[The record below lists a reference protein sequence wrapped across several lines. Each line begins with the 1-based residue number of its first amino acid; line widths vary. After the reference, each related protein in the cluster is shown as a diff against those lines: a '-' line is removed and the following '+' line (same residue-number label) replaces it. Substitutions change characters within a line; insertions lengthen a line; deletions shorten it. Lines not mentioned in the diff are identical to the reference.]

1 MSEAVGSYFNT
12 LNIEDVKK
20 SILCFTIHY
29 DKTTNKKVKKQLDIK
44 IRFQSEADSAV
55 KVHHLKTYLMARANV
70 VWVAGK
76 LSSLEI
82 ALSRLPPRESDG
94 PNVIKTVWN
103 KLDEQVSPLLE
114 GKGEGL
120 VNILTYNLCV
130 CLNAFQKGL

>member
-1 MSEAVGSYFNT
+1 
-12 LNIEDVKK
+12 
-20 SILCFTIHY
+20 
-29 DKTTNKKVKKQLDIK
+29 
-44 IRFQSEADSAV
+44 
-55 KVHHLKTYLMARANV
+55 MAHANV

-94 PNVIKTVWN
+94 PNVIKTAWN

-120 VNILTYNLCV
+120 VNILTYNLRV
-130 CLNAFQKGL
+130 CLNAFEKGLQVFGEDLSELISFHI